1 MNKIMPLDVLSSI
14 KGAKPSNAVEEL
26 FLKVKTAINEVD
38 TKTISEN
45 QVRIL
50 DFNMLREDTVI
61 NSDEEE
67 VRLIKQNFPLQ
78 KDGYL
83 VVPRVIEE

>member
-61 NSDEEE
+61 KSDEEE